1 MYFGFFSMFCPKLRG
16 FTFWLDEYLPK
27 FGNFGGR
34 QTQTVVVANKS
45 LCTNHSSRMRVLV
58 QLWHITLVRAIHA
71 NNKCFVVSFP
81 RLAPKLN
88 VLEVEEALL
97 LPSTYTSWRTL
108 VAKSHHLGK
117 KFFVQSKVLH
127 GESNQTKFLLEIHC
141 TYIIL
146 Q

>member
-1 MYFGFFSMFCPKLRG
+1 MRIDFSLVQLRWFFVCVYFGFFSLFCPKLRG

-97 LPSTYTSWRTL
+97 LPSTHILANTRGKIPPSRQKILCPVQGLTWR
-108 VAKSHHLGK
+108 V
-117 KFFVQSKVLH
+117 
-127 GESNQTKFLLEIHC
+127 
-141 TYIIL
+141 
-146 Q
+146 